1 MVGAGGPDSS
11 GGTNHS
17 AAQLVPRKRP
27 GTTIPPESLRRA
39 LIDSMT
45 KGPADTHT
53 GPSATPG
60 ARGVRGRKKGAR
72 GREGVRGRGRRSV
85 TAASPSS
92 PPPPVDSPKHRRRSV
107 DSLQVDAPILD
118 RPVESEGTPSQAWP
132 EALLVDGEPTATGW
146 GEDAGEDD
154 QGDEA
159 EGGEGVAGAEGSSSS
174 TVYQR
179 GATRLPD
186 LPATREQRTLVT
198 PHGEK

>member
-39 LIDSMT
+39 LLDSMT
-45 KGPADTHT
+45 KGTADTHA

-72 GREGVRGRGRRSV
+72 GRAGARGRGRRSV
-85 TAASPSS
+85 TTASPSS
-92 PPPPVDSPKHRRRSV
+92 PPPPVDSPEHRRRSV
-107 DSLQVDAPILD
+107 DSLEVDAPILD
-118 RPVESEGTPSQAWP
+118 RPVESEGT
-132 EALLVDGEPTATGW
+132 ALLVDGEPTATGW

-179 GATRLPD
+179 GAT
-186 LPATREQRTLVT
+186 
-198 PHGEK
+198 